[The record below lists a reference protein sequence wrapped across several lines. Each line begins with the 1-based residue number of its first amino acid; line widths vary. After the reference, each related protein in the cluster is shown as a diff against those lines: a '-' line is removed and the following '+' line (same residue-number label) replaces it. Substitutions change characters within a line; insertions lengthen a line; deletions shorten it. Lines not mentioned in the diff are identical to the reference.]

1 MALRDRSSVPAS
13 YPSFFR
19 VAGGYRGQGNTAPR
33 DSSVSV
39 ANPSSRRSGH
49 RCGSSRNCE
58 LRGLPNIVFGDRT
71 LPRDRAL
78 YLKIQN
84 NISLR
89 TLMRAIH
96 GSFPLVKETASWS
109 PRSVRVARLLSAM
122 FIVARAMV
130 IASLACFRL
139 PFYETE

>member
-1 MALRDRSSVPAS
+1 MYPWRTPPLDDRDIDAVRAAIANCAAFPIMSSEIGR
-13 YPSFFR
+13 F
-19 VAGGYRGQGNTAPR
+19 
-33 DSSVSV
+33 
-39 ANPSSRRSGH
+39 
-49 RCGSSRNCE
+49 
-58 LRGLPNIVFGDRT
+58 
-71 LPRDRAL
+71 PRDRAL

>member
-1 MALRDRSSVPAS
+1 MTLLYPWRTPPLDDRDIDAVRA
-13 YPSFFR
+13 
-19 VAGGYRGQGNTAPR
+19 AI
-33 DSSVSV
+33 
-39 ANPSSRRSGH
+39 ANCAAFPITFSEIGR
-49 RCGSSRNCE
+49 
-58 LRGLPNIVFGDRT
+58 F
-71 LPRDRAL
+71 PRDRAL

-84 NISLR
+84 NIPLR

-122 FIVARAMV
+122 FIVARVMV

-139 PFYETE
+139 RFYETE